1 VADKSRRDDS
11 SRRPTLAVGKNQQA
25 LDAVVEFTER
35 AACSYE
41 RVNKDSEFGSFARE
55 RIRRIAG
62 NAVVKTAVVPNV
74 ASGAAGGLD
83 IAALKQVCDRLG
95 VSI

>member
-1 VADKSRRDDS
+1 MVVLADQLS
-11 SRRPTLAVGKNQQA
+11 AVGKNQQA